1 MKIKAKSF
9 LAIITTILSTILLS
23 VILIVNAKTYNVP
36 KYDDDIVNPG
46 SGSGLSAP
54 VTKFDVFSTDTSDD
68 KNYATNKIINIPV
81 SEAKTFILDYYT
93 INWYASYPIQELTF
107 EVEDNEIID
116 INYYRNGVTS
126 GTSSKVSNSK
136 TILDNNL
143 PERVLNEKINT
154 DFPELSFEITGLK
167 EGITCLNITV
177 KSEHEYGNN
186 QTTEETLKILINVSS
201 KELID
206 IPNYINLYLGSGI
219 HSGAKQ
225 IKYVSE
231 EKIGILNDIVSSVSI
246 IEPIEVTNYN
256 DESVDK
262 IMHRI
267 LTDDKI
273 LVQNDSLSFID
284 ASSEASLR

>member
-1 MKIKAKSF
+1 M
-9 LAIITTILSTILLS
+9 
-23 VILIVNAKTYNVP
+23 
-36 KYDDDIVNPG
+36 
-46 SGSGLSAP
+46 
-54 VTKFDVFSTDTSDD
+54 
-68 KNYATNKIINIPV
+68 
-81 SEAKTFILDYYT
+81 
-93 INWYASYPIQELTF
+93 
-107 EVEDNEIID
+107 
-116 INYYRNGVTS
+116 
-126 GTSSKVSNSK
+126 
-136 TILDNNL
+136 
-143 PERVLNEKINT
+143 LNEKINT

-284 ASSEASLR
+284 ASM

>member
-36 KYDDDIVNPG
+36 KYDDIVNPG

-81 SEAKTFILDYYT
+81 SEVKTFILDYYT

-143 PERVLNEKINT
+143 PERVLNEKINA
-154 DFPELSFEITGLK
+154 DFPKLSFEITGLK

-177 KSEHEYGNN
+177 KSEHKYGNN
-186 QTTEETLKILINVSS
+186 QTLK
-201 KELID
+201 K
-206 IPNYINLYLGSGI
+206 
-219 HSGAKQ
+219 H
-225 IKYVSE
+225 
-231 EKIGILNDIVSSVSI
+231 
-246 IEPIEVTNYN
+246 
-256 DESVDK
+256 
-262 IMHRI
+262 
-267 LTDDKI
+267 
-273 LVQNDSLSFID
+273 
-284 ASSEASLR
+284 